1 MTTMNRLSVSALLLA
16 ITLLSA
22 GTAQAQRGMTP
33 EQMQERMTAQIEE
46 TIVALA
52 LEGDKAETVRLLLT
66 AQGEKRAE
74 LQGSMFGGRGQ
85 GRAGQGG
92 QGDQRQGQ
100 AGEGQSQEDRR
111 AARMRMREQMEAL
124 DQETLTMLKDVLTEE
139 EMVKYA
145 EFVASRRPGGRRG
158 GNAQIQ

>member
-1 MTTMNRLSVSALLLA
+1 MTTMNRLSVLVLLLA
-16 ITLLSA
+16 ITLLSV
-22 GTAQAQRGMTP
+22 GTAQAQRGMSP
-33 EQMQERMTAQIEE
+33 EQMKERMTAQIEE

-66 AQGEKRAE
+66 AQGEKRTE
-74 LQGSMFGGRGQ
+74 LQGGMFGGRGQ
-85 GRAGQGG
+85 GRAGQGA
-92 QGDQRQGQ
+92 QGGQRQGQ
-100 AGEGQSQEDRR
+100 AGQGQSQEDRR
-111 AARMRMREQMEAL
+111 AARLRIREQMEAL

-145 EFVASRRPGGRRG
+145 EFVASQRTGRQR